1 MILDQAR
8 NETVEFSRTGFPP
21 NVIDKVFRV
30 TPHESGA
37 FEFRIDYEA
46 EGVGGQS
53 PPDRP
58 GLEGIAPLGIVFQR
72 GEYVVIREL
81 MRNSIPTITNW
92 DFMLKMQVESNIAEA
107 SKKSFPDD
115 NSPYE
120 VPF

>member
-1 MILDQAR
+1 MIIDQTQ

-30 TPHESGA
+30 TPQEAGA
-37 FEFRIDYEA
+37 FEFRVDYEV

-53 PPDRP
+53 PTDRP
-58 GLEGIAPLGIVFQR
+58 DLEGIAPLGIVFQR
-72 GEYVVIREL
+72 GEYAVIREL
-81 MRNSIPTITNW
+81 IRSSIPTLANW
-92 DFMLKMQVESNIAEA
+92 DFMLKLHVESTIAEA
-107 SKKSFPDD
+107 SKRSFPDD